1 METGISSYN
10 QAAASSAQDIINNN
24 LDKFRTIVKRYPGIV
39 AQHMGTIENIGK
51 MSGDEAQ
58 AAVKKFCGEVE
69 AHAKECAND
78 AYAIGLG
85 VKAAAAK
92 AQTFESF
99 AETFKELGAEFSEA
113 QGIKAKI
120 GAVAKIVGVF
130 FYTMARELIKG
141 AVRAAL
147 WIAATGVRV
156 ICTAASFVI
165 KLITKAVKT
174 ARNLLGMSGRRE
186 LPADEVVIDV
196 EGVFV

>member
-10 QAAASSAQDIINNN
+10 QAAASNAQDIINNN
-24 LDKFRTIVKRYPGIV
+24 LDKIRSIIKRYPGIV

-58 AAVKKFCGEVE
+58 AAVKKFCDEIE
-69 AHAKECAND
+69 LHAKRCA
-78 AYAIGLG
+78 ATVKSLG
-85 VKAAAAK
+85 GDIKTVSAGIR
-92 AQTFESF
+92 TYESF
-99 AETFKELGAEFSEA
+99 AETFRELGAEFSEA